1 MNKTAARA
9 FASVSI
15 LGLLT
20 AVVATVI
27 GHIGLGP
34 GYDPLK
40 LTISDYALSNRG
52 VTIEIAMVALA
63 LGAPALLAGLRA
75 VGVAIRGLPAVLL
88 SIWSVGLLVAAI
100 IPTDPPEVTTMSTA
114 ALVHRYTSV
123 AAFVALPIA
132 AAVIASRFPGMGR
145 RMVSA
150 VRRLCVGCALG
161 VAVLWYV
168 AFPGGR
174 VMMGLVERSLV
185 SVEIAI
191 LMVLSFGILRA
202 ARAARAAQPATRE
215 PITPMPE
222 TATATAG
229 RTAATTTTVIAGR
242 AATTTTTSTAMRS
255 GTTTSGDRGR
265 TAARTTTAAGR
276 TGATSTTAASSG
288 RTGATDW
295 ATADRA
301 GAAADGQRR
310 SDRDLV
316 GAVSGAAQRGS
327 RDA

>member
-15 LGLLT
+15 AGLLT

-63 LGAPALLAGLRA
+63 FGAPALIAGLRA
-75 VGVAIRGLPAVLL
+75 VGVAIRGLPAFLL
-88 SIWSVGLLVAAI
+88 SIWSLGLLVAAI
-100 IPTDPPEVTTMSTA
+100 IPTDPPGLETMSTA

-145 RMVSA
+145 RMVAA
-150 VRRLCVGCALG
+150 VRRLCIGCAVG
-161 VAVLWYV
+161 VALLWYV

-185 SVEIAI
+185 GVEIAI
-191 LMVLSFGILRA
+191 LMVLSIGILLA
-202 ARAARAAQPATRE
+202 ARTAGLATAAANSAT
-215 PITPMPE
+215 T
-222 TATATAG
+222 TATAKLATASATPM
-229 RTAATTTTVIAGR
+229 TAPTGHRDRTTV
-242 AATTTTTSTAMRS
+242 
-255 GTTTSGDRGR
+255 
-265 TAARTTTAAGR
+265 
-276 TGATSTTAASSG
+276 
-288 RTGATDW
+288 
-295 ATADRA
+295 ATAVDASHRHH
-301 GAAADGQRR
+301 
-310 SDRDLV
+310 DRDLV
-316 GAVSGAAQRGS
+316 GAVSGDAGRGS

>member
-1 MNKTAARA
+1 MNKTAAARA
-9 FASVSI
+9 FASVSL

-63 LGAPALLAGLRA
+63 LAAPALLAGLRA
-75 VGVAIRGLPAVLL
+75 VGVAIRGLPSVLL
-88 SIWSVGLLVAAI
+88 SVWSVGLLLAAI
-100 IPTDPPEVTTMSTA
+100 IPTDPPDVTTMSTA
-114 ALVHRYTSV
+114 ALIHRYTSV

-150 VRRLCVGCALG
+150 VRRLCVTCAVG
-161 VAVLWYV
+161 VALLWYV

-185 SVEIAI
+185 GVEIAI
-191 LMVLSFGILRA
+191 LVVLSIGILRA
-202 ARAARAAQPATRE
+202 ARAGQPATAAH
-215 PITPMPE
+215 PATTPKAATRMATTSE
-222 TATATAG
+222 TATSETATSETATSKTATSETATSKTATANTASCDTATAKTLTAPGG
-229 RTAATTTTVIAGR
+229 RTMTAWSA
-242 AATTTTTSTAMRS
+242 STAND
-255 GTTTSGDRGR
+255 DRGDNR
-265 TAARTTTAAGR
+265 E
-276 TGATSTTAASSG
+276 
-288 RTGATDW
+288 
-295 ATADRA
+295 
-301 GAAADGQRR
+301 
-310 SDRDLV
+310 LV
-316 GAVSGAAQRGS
+316 GAVSGAAHRGS

>member
-1 MNKTAARA
+1 MNKTAAARV

-88 SIWSVGLLVAAI
+88 SIWSVGLLLAAI
-100 IPTDPPEVTTMSTA
+100 IPTDPPEVTTLSTA
-114 ALVHRYTSV
+114 ALIHRYTSV

-150 VRRLCVGCALG
+150 VRRLCVACALG
-161 VAVLWYV
+161 VALLWYV

-185 SVEIAI
+185 GVEIAI

-202 ARAARAAQPATRE
+202 ARAAKPTTAMPKTAAKTTATA
-215 PITPMPE
+215 E
-222 TATATAG
+222 TAAKTAITTTATAG
-229 RTAATTTTVIAGR
+229 WTATTAWT
-242 AATTTTTSTAMRS
+242 
-255 GTTTSGDRGR
+255 
-265 TAARTTTAAGR
+265 
-276 TGATSTTAASSG
+276 
-288 RTGATDW
+288 
-295 ATADRA
+295 
-301 GAAADGQRR
+301 AADGMDATATGHRR
-310 SDRDLV
+310 SDRELV
-316 GAVSGAAQRGS
+316 GAVSGAAHRGS